1 MKFPVFTFVFLLLAT
16 AVYAQEGEV
25 IEEEPID
32 ERFTIDT
39 PVTLDFEKEEEEEPK
54 KKKKKVK
61 KKVFYGV
68 KTKKGFTRKGTG
80 NRVTY
85 EIFYVLKKPETPQTF
100 VRDVFWYDYTR
111 KEVRKTEKFDPEK
124 GVLLHGPY
132 EKRLG
137 DVVLEKGIYYKGT
150 KHGRWMYYNR
160 DSTLK
165 DKEKYFRGW
174 PKESVVSYYDVE
186 RKKMKEITPIEFGE
200 RDGYYFRFFENGQ
213 IAIIGEYRW
222 DQKVGDWTEYYPNK
236 RRKKIISYPKEA
248 FEETFRPYIKA
259 EWNEKGKQIY
269 RNNSRATASR

>member
-1 MKFPVFTFVFLLLAT
+1 MLAFLPAH
-16 AVYAQEGEV
+16 AQEEGQEDV
-25 IEEEPID
+25 QEEID

-39 PVTLDFEKEEEEEPK
+39 PVTLDFEEEEKEEPK

-68 KTKKGFTRKGTG
+68 KTKKGFTRKGQG
-80 NRVTY
+80 NRITY
-85 EIFYVLKKPETPQTF
+85 ELFYVLKKPEKPQTF
-100 VRDVFWYDYTR
+100 ARDIYWYDYTR
-111 KEVRKTEKFDPEK
+111 KEVRKTERFDPEK

-132 EKRLG
+132 ERRLG
-137 DVVLEKGIYYKGT
+137 DVVLAKGIYYKGT

-160 DSTLK
+160 DSTLV

-174 PKESVVSYYDVE
+174 PKESIVSYYDAE

-200 RDGYYFRFFENGQ
+200 KTGYYYRFYENGQ
-213 IAIIGEYRW
+213 IAISGEYEY

-236 RRKKIISYPKEA
+236 RRKKIITYPEEA
-248 FEETFRPYIKA
+248 FDDFLRPYIKA

-269 RNNSRATASR
+269 RNNNRASR